1 MTKRTQILSIR
12 FLILLLALSSAFLL
26 LGNSVSADEPVTV
39 TTHVVQ
45 PGDTLWTIAADLA
58 EPGEDVRAVIS
69 EVRRFND
76 LESSA
81 LSIGQVLSIPL
92 N

>member
-1 MTKRTQILSIR
+1 MTKRTQILATR

-58 EPGEDVRAVIS
+58 DPGEDVRAVIS

-76 LESSA
+76 LESSS

-92 N
+92 D